1 MLDSG
6 RYSYLT
12 IKCGNKVFKVHRN
25 VVCLQSKPLVAHVDG
40 AFLEAL
46 TSEINLPDDHPAIF
60 EKIVKL
66 LYTGDFDA
74 TPSTDEIVEEASS
87 KYVKESTIE
96 AFDEK
101 SPALVKETVYE
112 VFDGSLEILTICTHA
127 FSPWRKNMTFLH

>member
-1 MLDSG
+1 M
-6 RYSYLT
+6 
-12 IKCGNKVFKVHRN
+12 
-25 VVCLQSKPLVAHVDG
+25 
-40 AFLEAL
+40 